1 MKKLLTGIMMMAL
14 CLGVLGACNKENK
27 EEAIQDNGDLVAKV
41 NGQGVSKSDFE
52 SMLERMKATYTQ
64 QGIDVEELDEQMIKQ
79 MESQVLDQLINAEL
93 LSQLATKAGIEVQEE
108 NVNKQL
114 EAIKANFESVE
125 KYQEALDK
133 NELTEAGL
141 LDRIREDLRITQF
154 LENNVGQVKVT
165 DEEIKKAYDEYKSA
179 MVSQKQEVQ
188 TLEDFKMQLEA
199 QILAKKKQEKITNI
213 IEKLKLDNDI
223 EILI

>member
-27 EEAIQDNGDLVAKV
+27 EVAKQDNGDLVAKV